1 MRANF
6 YNFDFFFLMRLH
18 ILIIIRFTDRFP
30 FNAVKKSPININLDL
45 DITLTFYL
53 LDEFIFNNIL
63 IEFGNI
69 QT

>member
-1 MRANF
+1 MQ
-6 YNFDFFFLMRLH
+6 LH

-30 FNAVKKSPININLDL
+30 FDIIKESPININFDSN
-45 DITLTFYL
+45 ITLTFYL
-53 LDEFIFNNIL
+53 LNEFIFSNIS